1 MGQQGPFGYHIHDQP
16 VPESGDC
23 AATLAHLDPYRR
35 GQAVP
40 CNSTEPQTCEVG
52 DLSGKHGKIPK
63 SDGGQFLPSLFI
75 TVAIVD

>member
-16 VPESGDC
+16 VPKDGNC
-23 AATLAHLDPYRR
+23 NATLAHLDPYGR
-35 GQAVP
+35 GPTPP
-40 CNSTEPQTCEVG
+40 CDSAKPETCEVG

-63 SDGGQFLPSLFI
+63 GDGGQFLSSLFI